1 VAAGTARAG
10 GLTPGFSLDDRGV
23 GMARVGIGASGLVAR
38 VVGALVLVY
47 ATFNPTGRSY
57 FHWVIAPLIGMAPA
71 TGGSA
76 ALKFLIGV
84 VLLIGWVVVL
94 QATRRS
100 IGLTGAVL
108 ALAVCGG
115 LIWLLVEQH
124 VLAPAGSAAIAHLA
138 LFAIGLVLG
147 VGMSWSLFSR
157 RLTGQIDTDQVG

>member
-1 VAAGTARAG
+1 MARAG
-10 GLTPGFSLDDRGV
+10 VGAAGL
-23 GMARVGIGASGLVAR
+23 LVR

-57 FHWVIAPLIGMAPA
+57 FHWALAPLIGAGAPS
-71 TGGSA
+71 GGST
-76 ALKFLIGV
+76 ALKFLLGV

-108 ALAVCGG
+108 ALALCGG

-124 VLAPAGSAAIAHLA
+124 VVSPTGSAAIAHIA
-138 LFAIGLVLG
+138 LVAIGLVLG
-147 VGMSWSLFSR
+147 VGMSWSLLSR
-157 RLTGQIDTDQVG
+157 RLTGQVDTDQVG